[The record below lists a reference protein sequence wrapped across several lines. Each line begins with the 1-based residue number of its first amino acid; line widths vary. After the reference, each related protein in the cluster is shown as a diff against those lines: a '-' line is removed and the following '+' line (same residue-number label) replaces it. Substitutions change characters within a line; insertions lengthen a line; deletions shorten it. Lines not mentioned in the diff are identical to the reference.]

1 VSSTNLLILLEFC
14 AIYKWKNGLF
24 QRQHK
29 LNNKVFDRLKSIYS
43 KHDFI
48 ITQSRQRELS
58 FYSSNDIIR
67 IEPGLVRQIS
77 KDVSDYA
84 IFKSQQ
90 GDTFYVE
97 IKLSETPIEISMY
110 EIIVQSDE
118 REATGERA
126 FDPIRC
132 IASLKN
138 QLKNRLPKVQS
149 SQQNVS

>member
-1 VSSTNLLILLEFC
+1 
-14 AIYKWKNGLF
+14 
-24 QRQHK
+24 
-29 LNNKVFDRLKSIYS
+29 
-43 KHDFI
+43 
-48 ITQSRQRELS
+48 
-58 FYSSNDIIR
+58 
-67 IEPGLVRQIS
+67 VRKIS

-97 IKLSETPIEISMY
+97 IKLSETPIDISMY

-118 REATGERA
+118 REATGERV